1 MGKIGQ
7 FFVNRDNKLMML
19 RLSFGIIYF
28 WFGALKFFPHLSP
41 AENLAQDTI
50 YNLVL
55 GIMPKHTGLILLAI
69 MECGIGLLFVSGR
82 FIKTAIIVSLL
93 HMACTFTPLFF
104 FSEISFAKPPL
115 VFTLVG
121 QYIMKN
127 IVFICARWLLWPAE
141 RIAEVK
147 QTAFSKR
154 RVAEEIEA

>member
-1 MGKIGQ
+1 MGRIGK

-19 RLSFGIIYF
+19 RISFGVIYF

-55 GIMPKHTGLILLAI
+55 GMMPKHTGLILLAI
-69 MECGIGLLFVSGR
+69 MECCIGLLFISGR
-82 FIKTAIIVSLL
+82 YLKTAIIVSLL

-127 IVFICARWLLWPAE
+127 IVFICALWLLWPTE
-141 RIAEVK
+141 NKISSNKVV
-147 QTAFSKR
+147 SKKR
-154 RVAEEIEA
+154 YVTEEIEA